1 MITFQT
7 YWPLLLLAAIPF
19 FWWASRQSLMDLSPG
34 HLKLGT
40 VLRSAIV
47 LCLAL
52 ALMQPIWIR
61 SGNWISVIYLLDVSQ
76 SVSPQAISDGID
88 WIEETHAAGDPDHSR
103 FIPFG
108 ANSLVFEELG
118 ELRTVQVTRVQTEG
132 AIDQSATDL
141 EGAMTQASRS
151 FAPNHLKRLVL
162 ISDGNEN
169 RGAVKDSILR
179 LSQEN
184 VEVFSRPIAARAGS
198 DAWVDMV
205 MAPATVTV
213 EELFPLEVLI
223 QSQIAATGEVEV
235 RFGTDEP
242 ESREVEL
249 NLGVNRIAFEI
260 RPTDTGPTIIEA
272 DVRIVGDSFPDN
284 NVFRQSVVVDGPPR
298 VLYVEGRP
306 ESADYLRNVLEVE
319 GIEVRLA
326 MPGEIPLLLEELDTY
341 AAVILSDVEADTM
354 TPIEMESLSIYVREL
369 GGGFMLLGG
378 ESVYGEEG
386 YSDTAIE
393 EILPVKFDLERPSVA
408 LIIVLDKSGSMGGEK
423 LELAKEASKA
433 AVDVLQDDHMIGI
446 VAFDYDHY
454 WPVDLQQA
462 DDREEINRRI
472 SRIIAGGETNIYPA
486 LEEAYSALIDVD
498 AEVKHVILL
507 SDGRSLPEDFEELV
521 LRMNEETITVSS
533 VAVGNGADRELLANI
548 STWGSGR
555 TYFMEDAN
563 RVPQVF
569 ADEAELA
576 TQGTLREEP
585 FQPVVLKDVEALKGI
600 DFSNSPPLLGYVSTL
615 GKETAE
621 ILLESDIEKPL
632 LARWQY
638 GLGKTVAFTSDVK
651 DRWAAEWLDWDGYSK
666 LWPQLVRETM
676 RRRDD
681 GQLDLR
687 IDRVADEAQISIT
700 ALKEDG
706 SFQENLTSQLS
717 VVDPQQNVSI
727 VNLRHSGPG
736 TYEGEFSVDQR
747 GPYLFRVA
755 GEEAGVSRILPYS
768 YPEEYHFYPPDV
780 ELLREVS
787 AVTGGTFDAN
797 ASDIFRPGSQ
807 PTERPTPL
815 WPYLAIGALLLYLG
829 DIFLRRVRLFET
841 PSPSKQGAQTGE
853 SASPLNIS

>member
-7 YWPLLLLAAIPF
+7 YWPMLLLAVIPF
-19 FWWASRQSLMDLSPG
+19 FWWVSRKTLMDLSPG

-40 VLRSAIV
+40 LIRSAIV

-52 ALMQPIWIR
+52 ALMQPVWNR
-61 SGNWISVIYLLDVSQ
+61 SGSWVSVVYMLDVSK
-76 SVSPQAISDGID
+76 SVSPQAISEAID
-88 WIEETHAAGDPDHSR
+88 WIEETDAAGGPDHSR
-103 FIPFG
+103 FIPFA
-108 ANSLVFEELG
+108 ANSLVFEELD
-118 ELRTVQVTRVQTEG
+118 ELRTVQVTNIPTEG

-141 EGAMTQASRS
+141 EGALTQASRS

-169 RGAVKDSILR
+169 VGAVKDSILR
-179 LSQEN
+179 MNQEN
-184 VEVFSRPIAARAGS
+184 VEVFTRPIAARTGS
-198 DAWVDMV
+198 DAWVEDV
-205 MAPATVTV
+205 MAPATVTE

-223 QSQIAATGEVEV
+223 QSQVATTGEVEV
-235 RFGTDEP
+235 RFGTDDP
-242 ESREVEL
+242 ETREVEL
-249 NLGVNRIAFEI
+249 APGINRIAFEI
-260 RPTDTGPTIIEA
+260 RPTDTGPTMIEA
-272 DVRIVGDSFPDN
+272 EVRIGGDRFPDN
-284 NVFRQSVVVDGPPR
+284 NVFRQSVLVDGPPR
-298 VLYVEGRP
+298 ILYIEGRS
-306 ESADYLRNVLEVE
+306 ESADYLRNVLEGE

-326 MPGEIPLLLEELDTY
+326 TPGEVPLLLEELDTY
-341 AAVILSDVEADTM
+341 AAIILSDVRADTM
-354 TPIEMESLSIYVREL
+354 TPVEMEALAVYVREL
-369 GGGFMLLGG
+369 GGGFLMIGG

-386 YSDTAIE
+386 YSETAVE

-454 WPVDLQQA
+454 WPVDLREA

-486 LEEAYSALIDVD
+486 LEEAYAALIDVE
-498 AEVKHVILL
+498 AEVKHIILL
-507 SDGRSLPEDFEELV
+507 SDGRSLPEDFESLV
-521 LRMNEETITVSS
+521 LGMDEETITVST

-548 STWGSGR
+548 STWGGGR

-569 ADEAELA
+569 TDEAELA

-585 FQPVVLKDVEALKGI
+585 FQAVVLKEVEAFKGI
-600 DFSNSPPLLGYVSTL
+600 DFSTSPPLLGYVSTL

-621 ILLESDIEKPL
+621 ILLESDVEKPI

-676 RRRDD
+676 RRKDD
-681 GQLDLR
+681 GQLDLK
-687 IDRVADEAQISIT
+687 IDKVGELARISIT
-700 ALKEDG
+700 ALEEDG
-706 SFQENLTSQLS
+706 SFREQLTSQLS

-736 TYEGEFSVDQR
+736 SYEGEFPVDQR
-747 GPYLFRVA
+747 GPYLFRMTGDETGA
-755 GEEAGVSRILPYS
+755 SRILPYS
-768 YPEEYHFYPPDV
+768 YPEEYHFYPPDTD
-780 ELLREVS
+780 LLRELS
-787 AVTGGTFDAN
+787 AVTNGTFSAD
-797 ASDIFRPGSQ
+797 ASDIFRSSA
-807 PTERPTPL
+807 ENIVRPTPL
-815 WPYLAIGALLLYLG
+815 WPYMAVVALLLYLG
-829 DIFLRRVRLFET
+829 DIFLRRIRLFEK
-841 PSPSKQGAQTGE
+841 PSPSKPAAAGP
-853 SASPLNIS
+853 SASPLSIS